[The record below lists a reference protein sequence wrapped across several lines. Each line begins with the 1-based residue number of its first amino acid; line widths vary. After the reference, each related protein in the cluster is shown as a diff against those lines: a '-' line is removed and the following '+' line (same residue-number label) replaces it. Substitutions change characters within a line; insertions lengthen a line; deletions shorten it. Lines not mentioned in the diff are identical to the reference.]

1 MPAVNQPDKNL
12 QYALMLKL
20 PSTTV
25 QRVKA
30 VQDEF
35 AAFFPGESFTIKYP
49 HMTLMSCFM
58 DPVFEDRISLR
69 MEKLAAEVPVQP
81 VRLSGFEFLTKA
93 FCIKVENGGALF
105 GSVFRNPPFLRKRLR
120 MEAQVSG
127 IEFVSHPHVTVAR
140 RLTDDQLR
148 KAGEEWQ
155 SRRFYHEFEASGVV
169 LLRYPKDRGSMM
181 VSEFTFKGK
190 GNEARSSDQGIQTSL
205 F

>member
-1 MPAVNQPDKNL
+1 MPVVNQPDKNL

-20 PSTTV
+20 PPSTV

-49 HMTLMSCFM
+49 HLTLMSCLM
-58 DPVFEDRISLR
+58 DPVFEDRLSLR
-69 MEKLAAEVPVQP
+69 MEKLADEIPVQP

-93 FCIKVENGGALF
+93 FCLKVENGGALF
-105 GSVFRNPPFLRKRLR
+105 ESVFRNLPFLRKRLR

-127 IEFVSHPHVTVAR
+127 VEFVSHPHVTIAR

-155 SRRFYHEFEASGVV
+155 SRRFYHEFAAAGIV
-169 LLRYPKDRGSMM
+169 LLRYPKDRGSMV
-181 VSEFTFKGK
+181 VSEFAFKGK
-190 GNEARSSDQGIQTSL
+190 ECEARPGTPGIQTSL

>member
-1 MPAVNQPDKNL
+1 MPAVNQSDNIL

-20 PSTTV
+20 PPSTV

-35 AAFFPGESFTIKYP
+35 ASFFQGESFTIKYP
-49 HMTLMSCFM
+49 HLTLMSCFM
-58 DPVFEDRISLR
+58 DPVFEDRMSLR
-69 MEKLAAEVPVQP
+69 MERLAEEIPAQR

-93 FCIKVENGGALF
+93 FCVKVENGGALF
-105 GSVFRNPPFLRKRLR
+105 DSVFGNLPFLRKRLR

-127 IEFVSHPHVTVAR
+127 LEFVNHPHVTIAR

-155 SRRFYHEFEASGVV
+155 SRRFYHEFEAKAVV
-169 LLRYPKDRGSMM
+169 LLRYPKDRGSMV
-181 VSEFTFKGK
+181 VSEFAFKGK
-190 GNEARSSDQGIQTSL
+190 DNEARSCAPGIQTSL